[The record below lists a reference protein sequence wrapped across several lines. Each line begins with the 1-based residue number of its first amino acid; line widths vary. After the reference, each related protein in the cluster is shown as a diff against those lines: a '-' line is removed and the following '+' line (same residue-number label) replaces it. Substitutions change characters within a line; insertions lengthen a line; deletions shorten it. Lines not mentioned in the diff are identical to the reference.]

1 MNTYPIPDETNDFLA
16 DYVSLIINSLKK
28 YKGVELADST
38 LSIRDQAKQ
47 VFEAPYILVAH
58 NATADPIFQYA
69 NKKGLELFEMPWNEF
84 TRLHSKYS
92 AEPQNRQAREQLLS
106 EVLAKGYAD
115 NYAGVRIS
123 KTGRRFKIN
132 AATVWN
138 IIDDDNNKKGQ
149 AAVFED
155 YSYL

>member
-1 MNTYPIPDETNDFLA
+1 
-16 DYVSLIINSLKK
+16 
-28 YKGVELADST
+28 
-38 LSIRDQAKQ
+38 
-47 VFEAPYILVAH
+47 
-58 NATADPIFQYA
+58 
-69 NKKGLELFEMPWNEF
+69 
-84 TRLHSKYS
+84 LHSKYS

-123 KTGRRFKIN
+123 KTGRRFQIN

-138 IIDDDNNKKGQ
+138 IIDDDNNNKKGQ

-155 YSYL
+155 YDYL